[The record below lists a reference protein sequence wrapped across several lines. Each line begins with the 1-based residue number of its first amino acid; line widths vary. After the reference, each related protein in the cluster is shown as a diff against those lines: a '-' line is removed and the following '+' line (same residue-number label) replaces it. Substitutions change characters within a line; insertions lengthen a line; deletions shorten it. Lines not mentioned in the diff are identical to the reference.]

1 MSSPLSLTYLSVSDM
16 ALRSA
21 VILNHALLPNERSF
35 VYHLTVTR
43 EALRPG
49 RREEILKAAGEL
61 FGARGYHAT
70 GMRELAHALE
80 LKGSSLYAHID
91 GKEDLLWEIVDRAA
105 TAFTVAADTVSDDLP
120 PAERLEKLMSAHLR
134 VITLQLDHAAVF
146 FQDWMHLAEDRT
158 RATVARRDAY
168 QQRFRQAI
176 SDGAADGTFDV
187 DDVDVATL
195 VVLSALNFSYQW
207 YDPDGR
213 LDPEQLGQ
221 AYAQ

>member
-1 MSSPLSLTYLSVSDM
+1 M
-16 ALRSA
+16 
-21 VILNHALLPNERSF
+21 
-35 VYHLTVTR
+35 TR

-49 RREEILKAAGEL
+49 RREEILRAAGEL

-80 LKGSSLYAHID
+80 LKGSSLYAHIE

-105 TAFTVAADTVSDDLP
+105 TAFTHAAATVPADLP
-120 PAERLEKLMSAHLR
+120 PSERLERLISAHLR

-146 FQDWMHLAEDRT
+146 FQDWVHLAEDR
-158 RATVARRDAY
+158 RQELVARRDAY
-168 QQRFRQAI
+168 QQLFRQAI
-176 SDGAADGTFDV
+176 SDGAAEGTFDV

-207 YDPDGR
+207 YDPGGR
-213 LDPEQLGQ
+213 LDPEQLGN
-221 AYAQ
+221 AYARVLLDGLKSRSSSPADVDTGKG